1 MRLKDFFIYKSDT
14 VYKDFTLKPPEVK
27 EYNNEVNSYIKTDIK
42 DKSSMPYIEGKV
54 SEKLSENL
62 EFIKD
67 AFCVE
72 KNFDLVI
79 REFSIPCQDGE
90 KNGFLFFYDGMSNK
104 EFINRDILG
113 ALLKNGQDI
122 KREEITEDAV
132 YKSIISQ
139 APLSKSTQMA
149 TVIELVGFG
158 NCGIFVD
165 GIGTAFISDVKG
177 WSGRSVG
184 QPVTEAVL
192 TGPQEAFTEQV
203 MTNISLVRKILKDS
217 NLISENIQIGSKSK
231 TPCALMYLSGLT
243 NSSLVDEVRKRLSG
257 IDTEYIFSSSEV
269 EMFIEESTLFPLP
282 QVLKTERPDRAASFL
297 SEGKVVVIV
306 QGSPFALVLP
316 ATMPDL
322 IEASEDNYVRAG
334 EANFMRIVR
343 LFGIFISLLLPGTFV
358 AISLY
363 HHESIPTDLLFA
375 IEATREIVPFPV
387 ITELL
392 LMELAFE
399 LIKEAS
405 IRIPSPIGGSIGIV
419 GGLILGQAA
428 VSANLVSPILII
440 VVSVAGLGAFA
451 TPSVSLSRA
460 ISMLRFAFIVLGG
473 LAGFL
478 GLSLGLVISIAALS
492 SITSVGVPYLSPI
505 TPREKNGMKK
515 SVFIAPVW
523 KREHRPSSLKV
534 KREDKQ
540 PPISRKWT
548 KEREEIE

>member
-1 MRLKDFFIYKSDT
+1 MRLKDLFIYKSDR
-14 VYKDFTLKPPEVK
+14 VYKDFTIAPPKKE
-27 EYNNEVNSYIKTDIK
+27 EYNNAVNSYIKNDIK
-42 DKSSMPYIEGKV
+42 DKNTLPYKEGKV
-54 SEKLSENL
+54 SESLSENL

-67 AFCVE
+67 AFCVG

-79 REFSIPCQDGE
+79 REFSIPCIDGE
-90 KNGFLFFYDGMSNK
+90 RNGFLFFYDGMSNK

-122 KREEITEDAV
+122 TKEEITEETI

-139 APLSKSTQMA
+139 APLSKSTKMA

-158 NCGIFVD
+158 NCGIFID
-165 GIGTAFISDVKG
+165 GIGVAFISDVKG

-203 MTNISLVRKILKDS
+203 MTNISLIRKILKDS
-217 NLISENIQIGSKSK
+217 NLISENIKIGSKSQ
-231 TPCALMYLSGLT
+231 TPCALMYLNGIT

-282 QVLKTERPDRAASFL
+282 QVLKTERPDRAASYL
-297 SEGKVVVIV
+297 SQGKVVVIV

-322 IEASEDNYVRAG
+322 VETAEDNYVRVG
-334 EANFMRIVR
+334 EANFMRLIR
-343 LFGIFISLLLPGTFV
+343 IFGILISLLLPGTFV

-399 LIKEAS
+399 LIK
-405 IRIPSPIGGSIGIV
+405 
-419 GGLILGQAA
+419 
-428 VSANLVSPILII
+428 
-440 VVSVAGLGAFA
+440 
-451 TPSVSLSRA
+451 
-460 ISMLRFAFIVLGG
+460 
-473 LAGFL
+473 
-478 GLSLGLVISIAALS
+478 
-492 SITSVGVPYLSPI
+492 
-505 TPREKNGMKK
+505 
-515 SVFIAPVW
+515 
-523 KREHRPSSLKV
+523 
-534 KREDKQ
+534 
-540 PPISRKWT
+540 
-548 KEREEIE
+548 